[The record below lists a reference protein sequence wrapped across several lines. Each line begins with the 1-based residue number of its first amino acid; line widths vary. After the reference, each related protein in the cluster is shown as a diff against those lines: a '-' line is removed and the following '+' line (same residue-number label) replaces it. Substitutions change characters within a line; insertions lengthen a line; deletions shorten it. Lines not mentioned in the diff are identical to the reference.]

1 MSNNRSRVLEVVVCA
16 GLLVMMAVSAARAD
30 DAVIDTVKQVENRL
44 QARVG
49 VAVSDQGGDRTW
61 RHNADQRFPLAST
74 FKVLVCGALLHKV
87 DAGDESLDRVIH
99 YGEADLVTYS
109 PATGEH
115 VDTGMTLGELCE
127 AAVTLSDNTAANLV
141 LDAIGGPAGLTRF
154 LRGTGDNVTRLD
166 RREPEL
172 NEATPGDP
180 RDTTTPDAMLAS
192 LRALVFGDVLSE
204 SSRQQLLQWMKNDK
218 IADALLRAGIPD
230 DWTIGDKTGAG
241 GHGSRAIIAVMWP
254 PQRGPVLAA
263 IYITETD
270 ASMDQRNAAIADI
283 GRALAAAVA
292 R

>member
-1 MSNNRSRVLEVVVCA
+1 
-16 GLLVMMAVSAARAD
+16 MMAVSAARAD

-49 VAVSDQGGDRTW
+49 VAVSDLGGDRTW

-74 FKVLVCGALLHKV
+74 FKVLACGALLHKV
-87 DAGDESLDRVIH
+87 DAGDESLERVIH
-99 YGEADLVTYS
+99 FKKQDLVTYS
-109 PATGEH
+109 PETQQH
-115 VDTGMTLGELCE
+115 LDSGMTLGALCE
-127 AAVTLSDNTAANLV
+127 AAITQSDNTAANLL
-141 LDAIGGPAGLTRF
+141 LDRLDGPAGLTRF
-154 LRGTGDNVTRLD
+154 LRGIGDDTTRLD
-166 RREPEL
+166 RRETEL
-172 NEATPGDP
+172 NEGTPGDP
-180 RDTTTPDAMLAS
+180 RDTTTPDAMLAT
-192 LRALVFGDVLSE
+192 LRVLVFGDVLSE
-204 SSRQQLLQWMKNDK
+204 SSRQQLLQWMKDDK

-254 PQRGPVLAA
+254 PQQEPVLAA

-270 ASMDQRNAAIADI
+270 ASMDQRNAAIAEI

>member
-1 MSNNRSRVLEVVVCA
+1 MSNNRPRILEVVVCA

-74 FKVLVCGALLHKV
+74 FKVLACGALLHKV
-87 DAGDESLDRVIH
+87 DAGDERLDRVIH
-99 YGEADLVTYS
+99 YKKQDLVTYS
-109 PATGEH
+109 PETRQH
-115 VDTGMTLGELCE
+115 LDSGMTLGALCE
-127 AAVTLSDNTAANLV
+127 AAITLSDNTAANLL
-141 LDAIGGPAGLTRF
+141 LDRLDGPAGLTRF
-154 LRGTGDNVTRLD
+154 LRGIGDDSTRLD

-172 NEATPGDP
+172 NEGTPGDP

-192 LRALVFGDVLSE
+192 LRALVLGDVLSE
-204 SSRQQLLQWMKNDK
+204 SSRQQLLQWMKDDK
-218 IADALLRAGIPD
+218 VADALLRAGIPD

-254 PQRGPVLAA
+254 PQQEPVLAA

-270 ASMDQRNAAIADI
+270 ASMDQRNAAIAEI
-283 GRALAAAVA
+283 GKALASVLP
-292 R
+292 

>member
-1 MSNNRSRVLEVVVCA
+1 MSNNRPRILEVVVCA

-49 VAVSDQGGDRTW
+49 VVVSDQGGDRTW

-74 FKVLVCGALLHKV
+74 FKVLACGALLHKV
-87 DAGDESLDRVIH
+87 DAGDERLDRVIH
-99 YGEADLVTYS
+99 YKEQDLVTYS
-109 PATGEH
+109 PETRQH
-115 VDTGMTLGELCE
+115 LDSGMTLGALCE
-127 AAVTLSDNTAANLV
+127 AAITLSDNTAANLL
-141 LDAIGGPAGLTRF
+141 LDRLDGPAGLTRF
-154 LRGTGDNVTRLD
+154 LRGIGDDSTRLD

-172 NEATPGDP
+172 NEGTPGDP

-192 LRALVFGDVLSE
+192 LRALVLDDVLSE
-204 SSRQQLLQWMKNDK
+204 SSRQQLLQWMKDDK
-218 IADALLRAGIPD
+218 VADALLRAGIPD

-254 PQRGPVLAA
+254 PQQEPVLAA

-270 ASMDQRNAAIADI
+270 ASMDQRNAAIAEI
-283 GRALAAAVA
+283 GRALASALA